1 MLNFGPFIRI
11 WHCCII
17 TDLTMSDKGSTV
29 AHDSYP
35 YTDASNDDEP
45 ATFKSKL
52 CMHALGDLMCHS
64 IHME

>member
-1 MLNFGPFIRI
+1 
-11 WHCCII
+11 
-17 TDLTMSDKGSTV
+17 MSDKGSTV